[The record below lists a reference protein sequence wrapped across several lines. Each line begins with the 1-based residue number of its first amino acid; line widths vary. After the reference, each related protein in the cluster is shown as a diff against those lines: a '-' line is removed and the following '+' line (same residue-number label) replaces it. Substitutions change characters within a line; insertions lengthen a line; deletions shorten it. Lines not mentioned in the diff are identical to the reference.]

1 MESVEAL
8 APTKNKQ
15 VGCEGNFC
23 GYLPGVPGKSTEKQP
38 KKLKNSI
45 RKPATGQSRQRQTY
59 LPGRL
64 DVKGR
69 ARNVRGLSLRLHTK

>member
-23 GYLPGVPGKSTEKQP
+23 GYLPVVPGKSTEKQLE
-38 KKLKNSI
+38 KLKNSI
-45 RKPATGQSRQRQTY
+45 RKPATGQSWQRPNLSAQA
-59 LPGRL
+59 
-64 DVKGR
+64 VKR
-69 ARNVRGLSLRLHTK
+69 ERSFVMKKCV